1 MIIHSAARAVASCR
15 SCCCGSPAARSFST
29 RSLHR
34 HRTALVQARWG
45 PASSASSGAWQRS
58 PQRRL
63 SSAAPGGAADGK
75 PGPKPLDRGN
85 TPMGKG
91 FDVLSSESGSKCVIT
106 GYDPHGFD
114 VGRVNARSS
123 ILAFPGSFLLWAPRS
138 FDEITLESLELI
150 ALTEPKVR
158 VKPLITATYQ
168 KYISIASE
176 HRDTPRSGM
185 QQGPLE
191 LIALT
196 EPKVCNGTHH
206 SYQTYSLVASERGD
220 TLLSGIQQ
228 VD

>member
-1 MIIHSAARAVASCR
+1 MPPCIVLILHSRVR
-15 SCCCGSPAARSFST
+15 G
-29 RSLHR
+29 
-34 HRTALVQARWG
+34 ALVR
-45 PASSASSGAWQRS
+45 SGAWQRS

-85 TPMGKG
+85 TPMRKG

-150 ALTEPKVR
+150 ALTEPKPDVLLVGSGR
-158 VKPLITATYQ
+158 VFNMRLDPQIMAYFKKHGIRVDVMDTRNAAATFNVLN
-168 KYISIASE
+168 SE
-176 HRDTPRSGM
+176 DRLVVAALLKLDPHDPPPGYFAAAAAADPMLEKAHGRR
-185 QQGPLE
+185 GP
-191 LIALT
+191 
-196 EPKVCNGTHH
+196 
-206 SYQTYSLVASERGD
+206 Q
-220 TLLSGIQQ
+220 
-228 VD
+228 